1 MMKKIVF
8 YCGVEGDSFNHAYVS
23 NGREYIKMTHLE
35 RQAALKGIIAELAQE
50 LEFVNKQVNAQ
61 GTSSELPT
69 LAQ

>member
-35 RQAALKGIIAELAQE
+35 RQAALVGIIAELTQE
-50 LEFVNKQVNAQ
+50 LDFVNNQINAQ
-61 GTSSELPT
+61 GISSELPT

>member
-1 MMKKIVF
+1 MKKIVF

-35 RQAALKGIIAELAQE
+35 RQAALVGIIAELTQE
-50 LEFVNKQVNAQ
+50 LDFVNNQINAQ
-61 GTSSELPT
+61 GISSELPT